1 MRLFFRPAA
10 LGITL
15 TSVFLTGCAVDN
27 HRTSTRGAGLTYQSA
42 IKTVPNGN
50 FYVEAEAAM
59 LAGRQDGALAVT
71 TELATDFCAQRK
83 QQMSIVKK
91 ELDTHLFVNGVARLT
106 FKCI

>member
-1 MRLFFRPAA
+1 MRFSSHPIA
-10 LGITL
+10 LSVTL
-15 TSVFLTGCAVDN
+15 VCVFMSGCAIDN
-27 HRTSTRGAGLTYQSA
+27 QRTSTRGAGLTYQSA